1 MYEVDPGLGGDFD
14 ETKRTGVV
22 RRRFIR
28 DDGGRLTI
36 ADDRGFGGGRLV
48 FFDGARFDDGG
59 GRRIFGLFAAARNQ
73 APSDRDRGDE
83 RIPLEAP
90 PRRSRN
96 VHEAHSQ
103 ILARTRVPRPSEV
116 IIN

>member
-14 ETKRTGVV
+14 EAKRAGVV

-36 ADDRGFGGGRLV
+36 ADNRGFGRRRRVL
-48 FFDGARFDDGG
+48 FDDARFNDRGR
-59 GRRIFGLFAAARNQ
+59 RRIFRLFAAARNQ
-73 APSDRDRGDE
+73 APSDRDCGDE

-96 VHEAHSQ
+96 VHKAHSQ
-103 ILARTRVPRPSEV
+103 ILARTRVPRPSEGM
-116 IIN
+116 IN